1 MLWRGRQNPFW
12 QKWMEAGLILVVAIT
27 PMGDGRP
34 TSYHALMGE
43 RSALMHCSLIETTHS
58 GLERRMTDST
68 VSTMEWQITLEAPM
82 GYQAILLSS
91 SMKTTSMTFG

>member
-1 MLWRGRQNPFW
+1 MLLRGRQNPFGRQW
-12 QKWMEAGLILVVAIT
+12 TESDLIWVFAIIQT
-27 PMGDGRP
+27 ENGRL
-34 TSYHALMGE
+34 TSYQALMGQ
-43 RSALMHCSLIETTHS
+43 RSALMHCSSIETTHS

-82 GYQAILLSS
+82 GYQASLLSS